1 MKLKLNSKLQRHA
14 RNFCI
19 STIATFALV
28 LGGKSA
34 GNFLLARSSPNV
46 QIAIAATRNLPG
58 LQIKDDAS
66 DGPLEAEIV
75 TGPWQQFSSDD
86 LGFEVEFPPGDL
98 SQERQVFDTHM
109 GDLSVRTFS
118 VDSGSRAYTVFY
130 TAFPDYLA
138 VIPVETTI
146 ESAIDG
152 VLANV
157 RRRTE
162 PDRVLEMN
170 GYPGHE
176 MHYEGR
182 DGLLYQHQIFVVD
195 RHIFQV
201 VAAAGDREDSFADD
215 SERFFSSFEFLY

>member
-1 MKLKLNSKLQRHA
+1 MTSKLKRHT

-28 LGGKSA
+28 LGGRSI
-34 GNFLLARSSPNV
+34 GDLFWARSSPGV
-46 QIAIAATRNLPG
+46 QNAIAATG
-58 LQIKDDAS
+58 GFSALQVSAIENDTANTAIAADVA
-66 DGPLEAEIV
+66 

-98 SQERQVFDTHM
+98 SQARQTFESHL
-109 GDLSVRTFS
+109 GELSVRTFS

-130 TAFPDYLA
+130 TAFPHYIA
-138 VIPVETTI
+138 VMPVETTI
-146 ESAIDG
+146 DSAIDG

-157 RRRTE
+157 RRRTA
-162 PDRVLEMN
+162 PDRTLEMN

-182 DGLLYQHQIFVVD
+182 DGLLYHHQIFVVD

-201 VAAAGDREDSFADD
+201 VAAADDREESFADD